1 MSNTKD
7 SKKERRI
14 QDQTQKY
21 LFQVIISTPEK
32 NRRVKELNIVQPK
45 YLFYDIMFYLFLV
58 TQIVFSHLD

>member
-45 YLFYDIMFYLFLV
+45 YLFYDIMCYLFLV